1 MLTEIILAVLTSGLY
16 YAPAYYMQKLIAYL
30 ETDPTRK
37 EPIWGWIYCL
47 ALFFVTALNYILT
60 GMLWSISTTN
70 LQSRIK
76 IQLNTMLFAKTLV
89 RKDVAGGAAPTASV
103 EAGVATA
110 TPKKDEDDEDN
121 EEDVTSK
128 SQVMTLM
135 TVDVDRVA
143 DFSFHS
149 FSLVS
154 SVFALRTPVDFG

>member
-1 MLTEIILAVLTSGLY
+1 MAD
-16 YAPAYYMQKLIAYL
+16 APAYFLQKLIAYL
-30 ETDPTRK
+30 EVDPERK

-47 ALFFVTALNYILT
+47 SLFLVTASNYILT

-89 RKDVAGGAAPTASV
+89 RKDVAGGAPPTAST
-103 EAGVATA
+103 EAGVKSAPA
-110 TPKKDEDDEDN
+110 VKKDEEEEED

-135 TVDVDRVA
+135 TVRP
-143 DFSFHS
+143 
-149 FSLVS
+149 L
-154 SVFALRTPVDFG
+154 TI